1 MNIWERIQSL
11 EDPRHRKGLEWFIRH
26 SGKVMNVPRQME
38 DGTNLHFPTGGGMF
52 KPSKSNY
59 VLSVRSSHRANLESL
74 YADPEPQKTETGWRY
89 KYQQVITIG
98 GPKWKNNGMQ
108 SNIDDAVPVG
118 VFRNTGG
125 KSGGITMYE
134 VLGVAYVRSY
144 DETTGYFELEYSPA
158 IISDIDIDSAKSN
171 LEEDLRLWR
180 DTQQVIR
187 EGQAKFRNDL
197 IEVYAGKCAITGY
210 DVELALD
217 AAHVRKYNGKHT
229 NIVQNGLLLR
239 KDLHKL
245 FDHGVFG
252 IRPGDLSVVLNDRAR
267 NTRYAELAN
276 VRLRLPSNQRVGPD
290 PGLLAEH
297 LKTWKLS

>member
-1 MNIWERIQSL
+1 
-11 EDPRHRKGLEWFIRH
+11 
-26 SGKVMNVPRQME
+26 MNVPRQLE
-38 DGTNLHFPTGGGMF
+38 GGTNLHFPSGGGMF

-74 YADPEPQKTETGWRY
+74 YTDPEPQKTDTGWRY

-108 SNIDDAVPVG
+108 SNIEDVVPVG

-125 KSGGITMYE
+125 KSRGKTMYE

-144 DETTGYFELEYSPA
+144 DETTGYFELEYSPS
-158 IISDIDIDSAKSN
+158 IITDTDADLGKTN
-171 LEEDLRLWR
+171 LEEDLRVWR

-187 EGQAKFRNDL
+187 EGQAKFRKEL
-197 IEVYAGKCAITGY
+197 IEAYAGKCAITGY

-217 AAHVRKYNGKHT
+217 AAHVRKYNGKQT

-252 IRPGDLSVVLNDRAR
+252 IRPYDLNIVLNDRAR
-267 NTRYAELAN
+267 NSSYAELAN
-276 VRLRLPSNQRVGPD
+276 VRLRLPSNQRAGPD

-297 LKTWKLS
+297 LKTWKLC

>member
-1 MNIWERIQSL
+1 
-11 EDPRHRKGLEWFIRH
+11 
-26 SGKVMNVPRQME
+26 
-38 DGTNLHFPTGGGMF
+38 MF

-74 YADPEPQKTETGWRY
+74 YADPEPQKTEIGWRY

-125 KSGGITMYE
+125 KSEGKTMYE

-144 DETTGYFELEYSPA
+144 DEITGYFELEYSPSIVA
-158 IISDIDIDSAKSN
+158 EIETAYEKSS
-171 LEEDLRLWR
+171 LEEDLRVWR

-187 EGQAKFRNDL
+187 QGQADFRKEL
-197 IEVYAGKCAITGY
+197 LVAYAGKCAITGY
-210 DVELALD
+210 DIELALD
-217 AAHVRKYNGKHT
+217 AAHLRKYNGKHT

-252 IRPGDLSVVLNDRAR
+252 IRPDDLSVVLNSRAR
-267 NTRYAELAN
+267 NSRYAELAN
-276 VRLRLPSNQRVGPD
+276 MRLRLPSNRHVGPNLA
-290 PGLLAEH
+290 LLAEH

>member
-1 MNIWERIQSL
+1 
-11 EDPRHRKGLEWFIRH
+11 
-26 SGKVMNVPRQME
+26 
-38 DGTNLHFPTGGGMF
+38 MF

-74 YADPEPQKTETGWRY
+74 YTDPEPQMTDTGWRY

-108 SNIDDAVPVG
+108 SNIEDLVPVG

-125 KSGGITMYE
+125 KSRGKTMYE

-144 DETTGYFELEYSPA
+144 DETTGYFELEYSPSTITVTGA
-158 IISDIDIDSAKSN
+158 NLGETS
-171 LEEDLRLWR
+171 LEEDLRAWR

-187 EGQAKFRNDL
+187 EGQAKFRKEL
-197 IEVYAGKCAITGY
+197 IEAYAGKCAITGY

-217 AAHVRKYNGKHT
+217 AAHVRKYNGKQT
-229 NIVQNGLLLR
+229 NILQNGLLLR

-252 IRPGDLSVVLNDRAR
+252 IRPSDLRLVINERAK
-267 NTRYAELAN
+267 NSKYAELN
-276 VRLRLPSNQRVGPD
+276 GMCLTKPVDSHLSPD
-290 PGLLAEH
+290 LGLLEEH
-297 LKTWKLS
+297 LKIWNLS

>member
-1 MNIWERIQSL
+1 MNIWERIQRL
-11 EDPRHRKGLEWFIRH
+11 EDPRHRKGLEWFIAH
-26 SGKVMNVPRQME
+26 SGKVMNVPLQLE

-74 YADPEPQKTETGWRY
+74 YADPEPQKTEIGWRY

-125 KSGGITMYE
+125 KSEGKTMYE

-144 DETTGYFELEYSPA
+144 DETTGYFELEYSPYIVA
-158 IISDIDIDSAKSN
+158 EIETSYQKSS
-171 LEEDLRLWR
+171 LEEDLRVWR

-187 EGQAKFRNDL
+187 QGQADFRKDL
-197 IEVYAGKCAITGY
+197 LEAYAGKCAVTGY
-210 DVELALD
+210 DIELALD
-217 AAHVRKYNGKHT
+217 AAHVRKYNGRHT
-229 NIVQNGLLLR
+229 NYVQNGILLR

-252 IRPGDLSVVLNDRAR
+252 IRPRDLRIVINEQAKNSKYTELNGMRLTTPTDRH
-267 NTRYAELAN
+267 L
-276 VRLRLPSNQRVGPD
+276 SPD
-290 PGLLAEH
+290 LGLLEEH
-297 LKTWKLS
+297 LKTWNLI